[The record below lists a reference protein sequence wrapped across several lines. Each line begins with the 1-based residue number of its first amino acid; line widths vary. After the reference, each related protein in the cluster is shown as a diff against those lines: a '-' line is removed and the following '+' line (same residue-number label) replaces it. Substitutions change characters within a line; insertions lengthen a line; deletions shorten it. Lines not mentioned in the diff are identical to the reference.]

1 MVQDYATQT
10 NISNY
15 QYPLHVDHHIL
26 VVFDEDRQT
35 PTGVRRVSAR
45 R

>member
-1 MVQDYATQT
+1 MQEHATQI
-10 NISNY
+10 NISSY
-15 QYPLHVDHHIL
+15 QHPLHVDQHIL
-26 VVFDEDRQT
+26 AVFDEDRQT